1 MDGYAGH
8 SQTEAGI
15 EGLMRFP
22 PDLLKRIFKQG
33 NRFMVGLFR
42 LGFGPF
48 ISNPYSGYVMV
59 LTTTGR
65 KSGLRRRTP
74 VNFAMGDGEV
84 YCLSGFGR
92 TSDWYRNLLADPNV
106 QVWVGGDGW
115 LGRAE
120 VMTDPAEWL
129 PVYRRVIE
137 RSGFAESAFT
147 KRPYSELSDEEL
159 ARLGEGTVVRIRLG
173 EPLPKEDGP
182 GDLRWVWTVLGGFL
196 FARWLMRRL
205 RGGGRRR

>member
-1 MDGYAGH
+1 MDGYLG
-8 SQTEAGI
+8 QPRKEAGI
-15 EGLMRFP
+15 EDLMRFP
-22 PDLLKRIFKQG
+22 PELLKRIFKQG
-33 NRFMVGLFR
+33 NRFMVGMFR

-59 LTTTGR
+59 MTTTGR

-92 TSDWYRNLLADPNV
+92 TSDWYRNLLANPDAH
-106 QVWVGGDGW
+106 VWLGGEGW
-115 LGRAE
+115 RGRAE
-120 VMTDPAEWL
+120 VMADAAEWV

-147 KRPYSELSDEEL
+147 KKPYSELSDDEI
-159 ARLGEGTVVRIRLG
+159 ARLGEGTAVRIRLDKR
-173 EPLPKEDGP
+173 LPKEEGP
-182 GDLRWVWTVLGGFL
+182 GDLRWVWTALGGFL
-196 FARWLMRRL
+196 LARWLIRRL
-205 RGGGRRR
+205 RRK